1 MLQLLRLANQH
12 LRYIEM
18 WNSAKDS
25 GVQDLAFTLG
35 VWNEGK
41 AAMPTFASHLHI
53 HIFPGLGALFGRRK
67 EGSSFAT
74 ILLKCHG
81 ITRKDIQLGSIT
93 HDA

>member
-41 AAMPTFASHLHI
+41 AAMPTFA
-53 HIFPGLGALFGRRK
+53 
-67 EGSSFAT
+67 
-74 ILLKCHG
+74 
-81 ITRKDIQLGSIT
+81 
-93 HDA
+93 